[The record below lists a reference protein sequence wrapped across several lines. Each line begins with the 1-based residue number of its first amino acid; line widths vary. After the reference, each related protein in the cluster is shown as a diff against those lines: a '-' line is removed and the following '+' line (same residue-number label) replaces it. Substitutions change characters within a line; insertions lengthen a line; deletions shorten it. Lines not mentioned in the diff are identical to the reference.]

1 MLHYA
6 KISVALSAKPK
17 VHKLLYCHPRW
28 TTQVGLTCTPYIK
41 FCEVWTCGFWDMR
54 AERHACTDIQT
65 RWSQYFSPSLDEVI
79 TSCYINGSERTHR
92 HVLPLVNNVEYID
105 RGHAFKSAPSGG
117 GYRSP
122 SNSWFLWPQIHS
134 QNGITI
140 GYLVHPFLQGSWLW
154 PTHRY
159 TDRPRCICNNE
170 PHSRAC
176 SACDAA

>member
-1 MLHYA
+1 MDHTSTPNVY
-6 KISVALSAKPK
+6 S
-17 VHKLLYCHPRW
+17 VHKIF
-28 TTQVGLTCTPYIK
+28 VK
-41 FCEVWTCGFWDMR
+41 FGHVVSEICERRDMHVR
-54 AERHACTDIQT
+54 TYKHADRNT
-65 RWSQYFSPSLDEVI
+65 FHPSLDEVI

-122 SNSWFLWPQIHS
+122 SNSWFLWPKIHS

-159 TDRPRCICNNE
+159 TDRPRCIWNNR

-176 SACDAA
+176 SEGDAA

>member
-1 MLHYA
+1 MDHTSRPNVY
-6 KISVALSAKPK
+6 S
-17 VHKLLYCHPRW
+17 VHKIVWSLDMWFLRYAS
-28 TTQVGLTCTPYIK
+28 GETCMYGHTNTLHNT
-41 FCEVWTCGFWDMR
+41 F
-54 AERHACTDIQT
+54 H
-65 RWSQYFSPSLDEVI
+65 PSLDEVI

-159 TDRPRCICNNE
+159 TDRPRCICNNR